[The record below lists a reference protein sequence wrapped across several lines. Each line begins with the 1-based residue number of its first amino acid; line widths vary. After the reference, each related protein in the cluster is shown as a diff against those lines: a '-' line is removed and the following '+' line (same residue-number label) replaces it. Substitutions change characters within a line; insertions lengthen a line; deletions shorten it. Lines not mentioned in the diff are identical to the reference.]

1 MTTVKDGG
9 FSMINKQDY
18 ELSTRYLNQFNTNYY
33 DIDNRSVQLGFRY
46 NFGNTKLQT
55 NERSKENKEI
65 DRLKANGN

>member
-33 DIDNRSVQLGFRY
+33 DIDNRIVQLVFRY